1 MTHRARQSILLDL
14 HQAQER
20 AASLQTSYEVVC
32 TAEAELRASLR
43 SIVTSRGIV
52 PPSSILSSSSNDT
65 PLAYLAALT
74 HHLAD
79 LDDQISVLSS
89 SLHSAQTLSQH
100 ISNAIPDHL
109 VEPIH
114 PDVEDSQETVALER
128 SLKKVLDRV
137 ALLAEAFESSSA
149 EDEAKHVARTMS
161 TGTSEEV
168 HRLEKILETLKSE
181 LLQLAAIVGPEAA
194 SQELGSNVASP
205 AFEGLPFLVENMKT
219 QALEV
224 EHVDEE
230 KKGEIGRL
238 KAELVE
244 EAAKRS
250 RAVLKLG
257 EKTKCVRVPLSR
269 FLDRGLTFS
278 RSLGNA
284 CSSRRASP
292 RSRSSTRGRSRR
304 SSRRAR
310 CLRDESLRYA

>member
-43 SIVTSRGIV
+43 SLVTSRGIV

-65 PLAYLAALT
+65 PLAYSAALT

-89 SLHSAQTLSQH
+89 SLHSAQALSQQ

-137 ALLAEAFESSSA
+137 ALLAEAVESSSA
-149 EDEAKHVARTMS
+149 EDEAKHVAHTMS
-161 TGTSEEV
+161 TSTYSTSAEV

-194 SQELGSNVASP
+194 EQELGSDAASP
-205 AFEGLPFLVENMKT
+205 AFEGLPFLGEKMKT

-257 EKTKCVRVPLSR
+257 EKTKCVPLLSSR
-269 FLDRGLTFS
+269 WSDRGLTFPAS
-278 RSLGNA
+278 PGSA

-310 CLRDESLRYA
+310 RSKDESL